1 LQKKPNGLDT
11 IRRLRLIAIH
21 HDRKTDAPLVARG
34 IEIDRIGIVAIK
46 LFGYRVG
53 VDVCIPPRSFADI
66 GLFGNRGKPPLAALH
81 IAAQAQQ
88 SGIRFP
94 EPGIEFLFSDAR
106 NEP

>member
-1 LQKKPNGLDT
+1 MDT

-21 HDRKTDAPLVARG
+21 YDRKTDSSLVARG

-53 VDVCIPPRSFADI
+53 VDVGILSCSLADI
-66 GLFGNRGKPPLAALH
+66 GLLGDRGKPPLAAFH

-88 SGIRFP
+88 SDIRLR
-94 EPGIEFLFSDAR
+94 EPGIEFLCSDAGY
-106 NEP
+106 EA